1 MSPRPLQI
9 LERLPPE
16 LRARRWIGLATA
28 PEEGQQESSLR
39 GANLPAPVRPGA
51 ESRLGSGAASVGEL
65 VLPWGIEA
73 LDALLPEGGLPRGA
87 VVEVSVHGAASL
99 ATTLA
104 LKACRAAQRR
114 GAWCGFV
121 DPSATLHAPGTGGL
135 GVALERLVVVRPP
148 LEMLSRVTLRMAES
162 RALSLVVVDALGT
175 PEQPLDIHLGP
186 WVRVV
191 RRLTQALQGTE
202 SSVLLLTD
210 KSAPRPL
217 ALPVTQRLELHR
229 KNERELSLAVT
240 RNLRGPLLPPRALAV
255 ADLLERPQGTGPG
268 LTVSKPGASNSGAS
282 KPRGLAG
289 AA

>member
-1 MSPRPLQI
+1 MF
-9 LERLPPE
+9 E
-16 LRARRWIGLATA
+16 AA
-28 PEEGQQESSLR
+28 
-39 GANLPAPVRPGA
+39 PGA
-51 ESRLGSGAASVGEL
+51 PREEL

-87 VVEVSVHGAASL
+87 VVEMAVHGAAAL

-104 LKACRAAQRR
+104 LKACRSAQQR

-121 DPSATLHAPGTGGL
+121 DPSETLHAPGAGGL
-135 GVALERLVVVRPP
+135 GVALDRLIVVRPP
-148 LEMLSRVTLRMAES
+148 LEMLARVTLRMAES
-162 RALSLVVVDALGT
+162 RALSLVVVDAMGT
-175 PEQPLDIHLGP
+175 PEQPLDVHLGP

-191 RRLTQALQGTE
+191 RRLTQALQGTG

-229 KNERELSLAVT
+229 KNERELLLAVT
-240 RNLRGPLLPPRALAV
+240 RDLRGRLLPPRPLAV
-255 ADLLERPQGTGPG
+255 ADLLERPREAGPG
-268 LTVSKPGASNSGAS
+268 LSTS
-282 KPRGLAG
+282 KPRRMAG